1 MVGFFYSFNMKED
14 EAWKGIDIEGVFM
27 DHVVSISYGLVFTRL
42 EKITDEDTNNKDTHV
57 EAKVVATKS
66 KTIVQKKKQ
75 VACNVENTW

>member
-27 DHVVSISYGLVFTRL
+27 DHMVSISYGLVFTRL
-42 EKITDEDTNNKDTHV
+42 EKIIDEDTNNKDTHV

-66 KTIVQKKKQ
+66 KTTLQKKKK
-75 VACNVENTW
+75 VTCNDENTW